1 MGKMGRLLALGV
13 LCLAGC
19 QGVVGPFQRRST
31 ERVDSPNV
39 SLAEQEARARD
50 RYALPDE
57 SPFVAPN
64 SGNEFKG
71 FR

>member
-1 MGKMGRLLALGV
+1 MRHILVLGV

-19 QGVVGPFQRRST
+19 QSTVGPFQSRSPQ
-31 ERVDSPNV
+31 RVDAPGIT
-39 SLAEQEARARD
+39 LQEQEARSRN

-57 SPFVAPN
+57 SPQVAPP

-71 FR
+71 WR

>member
-1 MGKMGRLLALGV
+1 MMRRILVIV
-13 LCLAGC
+13 LVAATGC
-19 QGVVGPFQRRST
+19 VNVTGPFQPRSPV
-31 ERVDSPNV
+31 RVDAPGLPLS
-39 SLAEQEARARD
+39 EQESRSRE

-71 FR
+71 FK